1 MQQSKDARDQE
12 VVGLRQQVA
21 SLRKELQHQRS
32 TTEQRMVA
40 AAKRESAVKQ
50 ELERVQVRVVLCCVV
65 LQCYVMCLQTHRN
78 SNDCQC

>member
-65 LQCYVMCLQTHRN
+65 QCYVVCLQTHRN